1 MRIRNILK
9 KSRTNG
15 VLKFKGGSR
24 SHKAVVLDILRECR
38 RILQKNNMLIPE
50 WFEGTSF
57 ETGFFT
63 SEGQFVEKKNCFPSN
78 HKDVIAKSAIIEDDS
93 KVVKVEDDSKVVK
106 IQNDSKVVK
115 IQNDSKVVKIP
126 DDNKVDKIQDDSKVD
141 KIQDHYEGSL
151 TGIEEPAT
159 KTGQDI
165 ELLLKGD
172 QVSEQIQTHIEKE
185 NSLKKEL
192 GRDPGYESDCQDH
205 HTHSQFGLS
214 DLLSK
219 TQNQTIED
227 FEPWFMPKDET
238 EFEQTTYSMLGNSNT
253 IFGGKSEFGAIG
265 SPSKNNNKNNSKT
278 PITTNQKQ
286 QNYFEDFAN
295 DVYSHW
301 ESKIWKTPSG
311 VSHYL

>member
-9 KSRTNG
+9 KPSRTNG

-38 RILQKNNMLIPE
+38 RILQKNNMHIPE

-57 ETGFFT
+57 ETGYFT
-63 SEGQFVEKKNCFPSN
+63 SEGQFVEKKHCFPSN
-78 HKDVIAKSAIIEDDS
+78 HSDVIAKVAIIEDDS
-93 KVVKVEDDSKVVK
+93 KVVKIE
-106 IQNDSKVVK
+106 NDSKVV
-115 IQNDSKVVKIP
+115 
-126 DDNKVDKIQDDSKVD
+126 

-151 TGIEEPAT
+151 TGIEEPVI
-159 KTGQDI
+159 KIGQDI

-185 NSLKKEL
+185 NSFKKEL
-192 GRDPGYESDCQDH
+192 SSDPGYESGCEDP

-219 TQNQTIED
+219 TQNQSIED

-238 EFEQTTYSMLGNSNT
+238 DFEQTTYSMLGNNNNT

-265 SPSKNNNKNNSKT
+265 SKIKNNSNNSNT
-278 PITTNQKQ
+278 PIIPNQKR

-301 ESKIWKTPSG
+301 ESKIWKTPSDI
-311 VSHYL
+311 SHYL

>member
-1 MRIRNILK
+1 MRIRNFLK
-9 KSRTNG
+9 KPSRTNA

-24 SHKAVVLDILRECR
+24 SHKAVILDILHECR
-38 RILQKNNMLIPE
+38 RILQKNNMHIPE

-57 ETGFFT
+57 ETGYFT
-63 SEGQFVEKKNCFPSN
+63 NEGQFVEKKNCFPSN
-78 HKDVIAKSAIIEDDS
+78 HSDVIAKVAIIEDDS
-93 KVVKVEDDSKVVK
+93 KVIK
-106 IQNDSKVVK
+106 IENDR
-115 IQNDSKVVKIP
+115 KVVKIP
-126 DDNKVDKIQDDSKVD
+126 DDNKVE

-151 TGIEEPAT
+151 TGIEEPII

-165 ELLLKGD
+165 ELLLRGD
-172 QVSEQIQTHIEKE
+172 QVSEQIQTHIERE

-192 GRDPGYESDCQDH
+192 DSDPGYESDCEDH

-219 TQNQTIED
+219 TQNQTIEE

-238 EFEQTTYSMLGNSNT
+238 DFEQTTYSMLGNNNT

-265 SPSKNNNKNNSKT
+265 SPIKNNNKNNSNT
-278 PITTNQKQ
+278 PIITNHKR
-286 QNYFEDFAN
+286 QNYFADFAN

>member
-24 SHKAVVLDILRECR
+24 SLRVVILDILRECR
-38 RILQKNNMLIPE
+38 RILQKNNMHIPE
-50 WFEGTSF
+50 WFEGTTF
-57 ETGFFT
+57 ETGYFT
-63 SEGQFVEKKNCFPSN
+63 NEGRFVEKKNSFPSN
-78 HKDVIAKSAIIEDDS
+78 HSDVIAKVAIIEDDS
-93 KVVKVEDDSKVVK
+93 NVVK
-106 IQNDSKVVK
+106 IENDSKVVK
-115 IQNDSKVVKIP
+115 IQN
-126 DDNKVDKIQDDSKVD
+126 
-141 KIQDHYEGSL
+141 HYEGSL

-185 NSLKKEL
+185 NSFKKEL
-192 GRDPGYESDCQDH
+192 GSDPGYESDCQDH

-219 TQNQTIED
+219 TQNQTIEE

-238 EFEQTTYSMLGNSNT
+238 EFEQTTYSMLGNNNT
-253 IFGGKSEFGAIG
+253 IFGGKSDFGAIG
-265 SPSKNNNKNNSKT
+265 SPSKNNNKNNSET
-278 PITTNQKQ
+278 PITTNQKR

-301 ESKIWKTPSG
+301 ESKIWKTPSNI
-311 VSHYL
+311 SHYL

>member
-93 KVVKVEDDSKVVK
+93 KVVK

-172 QVSEQIQTHIEKE
+172 QVSEQIQTHIE
-185 NSLKKEL
+185 
-192 GRDPGYESDCQDH
+192 R
-205 HTHSQFGLS
+205 
-214 DLLSK
+214 
-219 TQNQTIED
+219 
-227 FEPWFMPKDET
+227 
-238 EFEQTTYSMLGNSNT
+238 
-253 IFGGKSEFGAIG
+253 
-265 SPSKNNNKNNSKT
+265 
-278 PITTNQKQ
+278 
-286 QNYFEDFAN
+286 
-295 DVYSHW
+295 
-301 ESKIWKTPSG
+301 
-311 VSHYL
+311 